1 MAKKALV
8 STIEPRGKDN
18 AGYRVLEVV
27 DAANTFEVHSNL
39 QWHDCADTV
48 EMDKYWYDPNSSSF
62 KKLPET
68 VDAVATAGE
77 LEMDDTQDPPVAKEA
92 YEWNW
97 DTESWSKVQIINQ

>member
-8 STIEPRGKDN
+8 STIEPKGKDD

-39 QWHDCADTV
+39 QWHDCADAV
-48 EMDKYWYDPNSSSF
+48 EMDKYWYDPASSSF
-62 KKLPET
+62 KKLPEA
-68 VDAVATAGE
+68 VDQLTAGE
-77 LEMDDTQDPPVAKEA
+77 LAVDEAGNPTEA

-97 DTESWSKVQIINQ
+97 DTESWSKVQVL

>member
-27 DAANTFEVHSNL
+27 DATNTFNVHSSL

-48 EMDKYWYDPNSSSF
+48 IPDMYWYDPILSSF
-62 KKLPET
+62 KKLPIA
-68 VDAVATAGE
+68 VDQSTAGE
-77 LEMDDTQDPPVAKEA
+77 LAVDADGNRTEA
-92 YEWNW
+92 YEWDW
-97 DTESWSKVQIINQ
+97 DTETWSKQSIS

>member
-8 STIEPRGKDN
+8 STIEPRGKDD

-39 QWHDCADTV
+39 QWKDCSDSV
-48 EMDKYWYDPNSSSF
+48 QMDLYWWNPSTSEF
-62 KKLPET
+62 KKLPEA
-68 VDAVATAGE
+68 VDQSTAGE
-77 LEMDDTQDPPVAKEA
+77 LAVDAEGNPTEA

-97 DTESWSKVQIINQ
+97 DTETWSKVQVL

>member
-18 AGYRVLEVV
+18 SGYRVLEVV
-27 DAANTFEVHSNL
+27 DVANTFEVHSNL

-48 EMDKYWYDPNSSSF
+48 EIDKYWYDPVLLSF

-68 VDAVATAGE
+68 VEPSTAGE
-77 LEMDDTQDPPVAKEA
+77 LKVDEEGNKIET

-97 DTESWSKVQIINQ
+97 DNEVWTKVQLINQ